1 MLKAR
6 PIRQLTRE
14 GELVKEHKSVY
25 AAAKEL
31 GGNTTAIRK
40 AAAGEM
46 PTAYNYRWEYIE
58 QGGSNE

>member
-6 PIRQLTRE
+6 PIRQLTR
-14 GELVKEHKSVY
+14 GGKLVKEHRSVY

-46 PTAYNYRWEYIE
+46 PTAYDYRWEYVD
-58 QGGSNE
+58 QGGPSE